1 MKKKKKVFFWLK
13 LDQNFFKNLAIKHA
27 LKRVPGGKDI
37 VLIYQMLMLESLS
50 TEGVLYYEGTLPSL
64 EKELAVKLDV
74 EEEEIQ
80 MTIGY
85 FKQAGLIQIDDEHNA
100 EMLQV
105 PALMEQETDWARY
118 KREQRKTLRLDN
130 VQQVSNNCPTELEL
144 EKEIELKKEIDIEKE
159 TESEVD
165 IVKPAT
171 ELNIYEYYQ
180 QRIGSLDGYQ
190 YEKLKDYLDID
201 RLEPELVKRAIDR
214 AADNAK
220 RNFGYVNAILKNW
233 AKNDIRTIVKQ
244 DEEQRNFID
253 RKSGSFQNGNTSQLR
268 KTNIPDWALEE
279 IEQDNSEEA
288 MQRMQALK
296 AKMLADEKG
305 EPVPDWAEKVLAS
318 KQTPEG
324 QAKLK
329 DIYAELEAMEN
340 GET

>member
-13 LDQNFFKNLAIKHA
+13 LDQNFFKNLAIKQA
-27 LKRVPGGKDI
+27 LRMPGGKDMII
-37 VLIYQMLMLESLS
+37 VYQMLMLESLA
-50 TEGVLYYEGTLPSL
+50 TDGIIYYEGTLPTL
-64 EKELAVKLDV
+64 EKELAVRLDIK
-74 EEEEIQ
+74 EEEIQ
-80 MTIGY
+80 MTLAY
-85 FKQAGLIQIDDEHNA
+85 FKGVGLVQVDDENNA

-130 VQQVSNNCPTELEL
+130 VQQLSNNCPTELEI
-144 EKEIELKKEIDIEKE
+144 EIELEQEIDIEKE
-159 TESEVD
+159 IKSEVD
-165 IVKPAT
+165 IVKTAT
-171 ELNIYEYYQ
+171 ELNIFDYYQ
-180 QRIGSLDGYQ
+180 QRIGALDGYQ

-201 RLEPELVKRAIDR
+201 KLEPALVKRAIDR

-233 AKNDIRTIVKQ
+233 AQNDIRTIVQQ
-244 DEEQRNFID
+244 DEEQRSYVD
-253 RKSGSFQNGNTSQLR
+253 RKSNVFQDRNTSQPR

-288 MQRMQALK
+288 MQRMQAMK
-296 AKMLADEKG
+296 AKMLANEKG
-305 EPVPDWAEKVLAS
+305 EPVPDWAEKVLVG
-318 KQTPEG
+318 KQTAEG
-324 QAKLK
+324 QAKLA